1 MFALCML
8 GRLSLT
14 ACYIHVTISNLM
26 IPASIYDPAG
36 KLDLGVT
43 TPKGRFFI
51 KQIIEM
57 SEFTYYSV
65 VL

>member
-1 MFALCML
+1 M
-8 GRLSLT
+8 T
-14 ACYIHVTISNLM
+14 
-26 IPASIYDPAG
+26 PAIIYDLAG

-43 TPKGRFFI
+43 THKGKFSI
-51 KQIIEM
+51 KQIMIEM